1 MPPHEKQTNSR
12 NYRTPSSQ
20 VSRAC
25 FDYQTTYY
33 HPPPLP
39 DDFVLHSCYKYK
51 INVVTLRLT
60 PPDSSCTPLTP
71 LSHSAYFSTS
81 FCSFDWPKT
90 FLISTSTNINTNSAT
105 AGNLKH
111 IPGIFLFVL
120 LGLRTGDCG
129 LRTAGFAAATNPS
142 DIWYL
147 PHSELYQT
155 EPNKLNQANASK
167 FTHIFRWFAIPCK
180 AAENRWFNSES
191 CHGSVE

>member
-12 NYRTPSSQ
+12 NFRTPSSQ
-20 VSRAC
+20 VSRVC

-39 DDFVLHSCYKYK
+39 DDFLLHSCYKYK
-51 INVVTLRLT
+51 INDVTLRLT
-60 PPDSSCTPLTP
+60 PPDSFASCTPLTP

-129 LRTAGFAAATNPS
+129 LPALPRQQTQVTFGTCPIVNYTKPSRTNRTK
-142 DIWYL
+142 
-147 PHSELYQT
+147 QMR
-155 EPNKLNQANASK
+155 ANL
-167 FTHIFRWFAIPCK
+167 HIF
-180 AAENRWFNSES
+180 
-191 CHGSVE
+191 SVDSQFPVRLQKTDDSIRKVVMVL

>member
-12 NYRTPSSQ
+12 NFRTPSSQ
-20 VSRAC
+20 VSRVC

-39 DDFVLHSCYKYK
+39 DDFLLHSCYKYK

-60 PPDSSCTPLTP
+60 PPDSFASCTPLTP
-71 LSHSAYFSTS
+71 LFHSAYFSTS

-111 IPGIFLFVL
+111 IPEIFLFVL
-120 LGLRTGDCG
+120 LGLRTADWG
-129 LRTAGFAAATNPS
+129 LWTTGFAAATNPS
-142 DIWYL
+142 DIWHL

-155 EPNKLNQANASK
+155 EPNKPNQANASK
-167 FTHIFRWFAIPCK
+167 FTHIFR
-180 AAENRWFNSES
+180 
-191 CHGSVE
+191 